1 MPTVSLLIRNFLG
14 VKFMETLDQILLEML
29 AKGGSDLHLSIG
41 SVPKIRVDGEIT
53 PMGDAVIDAAGLETM
68 LRAVTPERRW
78 EMFQERG
85 DADLAHEIPGEARF
99 RMNLFRNSHGIATV
113 LRQIP
118 SRIASI
124 DELGLPQALKA
135 IAGYS
140 EGLVLVT
147 GPTGSG
153 KSTTLAAII
162 DHINQHFQ
170 KQVITLEDPVEFTHE
185 DKQSTVIHREVT
197 EHTPTFTRGLRSVV
211 RADPDVV
218 LIGEMRD
225 METIRLA
232 LNCAAMGML
241 VLATLHTNNAT
252 KTIDRIIDAFPADE
266 QNQTR
271 IMLADSLRGVI
282 SQLLCQ
288 KQDGGRVAVH
298 EILLKHSA
306 LPNCI
311 RNGALSSIRNI
322 IDQNREKGMIAMD
335 SSIQS
340 LLDDEVIT
348 PKEAYMKA
356 IDKSRF
362 EFAS

>member
-1 MPTVSLLIRNFLG
+1 
-14 VKFMETLDQILLEML
+14 METLDQILEQML
-29 AKGGSDLHLSIG
+29 SRGGSDLHLTVG
-41 SVPKIRVDGEIT
+41 SAPRIRVDGEIS
-53 PMGDAVIDAAGLETM
+53 PMGDQVLDAATLERM
-68 LRAVTPERRW
+68 LREVTPEQRW
-78 EMFQERG
+78 EMFEAKG
-85 DADLAHEIPGEARF
+85 DADLAHEIPGKARF

-124 DELGLPQALKA
+124 DDLDLPQALKD

-162 DHINQHFQ
+162 NHINENSQ
-170 KQVITLEDPVEFTHE
+170 KQVITLEDPVEFTHD
-185 DKQSTVIHREVT
+185 DKKSTIIHREVNL
-197 EHTPTFTRGLRSVV
+197 HTPTFARGLRSAI

-218 LIGEMRD
+218 MIGEMRD

-241 VLATLHTNNAT
+241 VFATVHTNNAT
-252 KTIDRIIDAFPADE
+252 KTIDRIIDAFPSDE
-266 QNQTR
+266 QNQIR
-271 IMLADSLRGVI
+271 IMLADSLRGVV

-288 KQDGGRVAVH
+288 KRDGGRVAAH

-311 RNGALSSIRNI
+311 RKGSLANIRNI
-322 IDQNREKGMIAMD
+322 IEQNREQGMIAMD
-335 SSIQS
+335 TSLQQ
-340 LLDDEVIT
+340 LLDEEIIT
-348 PKEAYMKA
+348 PNEAYMKA
-356 IDKSRF
+356 IDKTRF
-362 EFAS
+362 KFGI

>member
-1 MPTVSLLIRNFLG
+1 
-14 VKFMETLDQILLEML
+14 MENLDQILEQML
-29 AKGGSDLHLSIG
+29 SKRGSDLHLSVG
-41 SVPKIRVDGEIT
+41 SVPKIRIDGEIY
-53 PMGDAVIDAAGLETM
+53 PMGEEALDASTLERM
-68 LRAVTPERRW
+68 LREVTPKKRW
-78 EMFQERG
+78 EMFQAKG
-85 DADLAHEIPGEARF
+85 DADLAHEIPNTARF
-99 RMNLFRNSHGIATV
+99 RMNLFRNSRGMATV

-124 DELGLPQALKA
+124 DELGLPQALKDV
-135 IAGYS
+135 AGYS

-153 KSTTLAAII
+153 KSTALAATVN
-162 DHINQHFQ
+162 HINENFQ

-185 DKQSTVIHREVT
+185 DKKSTIIHREVNL
-197 EHTPTFTRGLRSVV
+197 HTPTFARGLLSAI

-225 METIRLA
+225 RETMRLA

-241 VLATLHTNNAT
+241 VFATLHTNSAT

-266 QNQTR
+266 QNQIR
-271 IMLADSLRGVI
+271 IMLADSLRGVV

-288 KQDGGRVAVH
+288 KRDGGRIAVH

-311 RNGALSSIRNI
+311 RKGSLSNIRNI
-322 IDQNREKGMIAMD
+322 IEQNREQGMIAMD
-335 SSIQS
+335 TSLQQ
-340 LLDDEVIT
+340 LLDEELIT
-348 PKEAYMKA
+348 PEEAYMKA
-356 IDKSRF
+356 IDKTRF
-362 EFAS
+362 KPGT

>member
-1 MPTVSLLIRNFLG
+1 
-14 VKFMETLDQILLEML
+14 METLDQILIEML
-29 AKGGSDLHLSIG
+29 SQGGSDLHLSVG
-41 SVPKIRVDGEIT
+41 AVPKIRIDGEIFSL
-53 PMGDAVIDAAGLETM
+53 GEDALDAATLEKM
-68 LRAVTPERRW
+68 LREVTPEHRW
-78 EMFQERG
+78 EMFEAKG
-85 DADLAHEIPGEARF
+85 DADLAHEIPGTARF
-99 RMNLFRNSHGIATV
+99 RMNLFRNSHGMGTV

-124 DELGLPQALKA
+124 RELKLPEALEE

-140 EGLVLVT
+140 EGLVLLT

-162 DHINQHFQ
+162 NHINENWQ
-170 KQVITLEDPVEFTHE
+170 KQIITLEDPVEFTHD
-185 DKQSTVIHREVT
+185 DKKSTIIHREVNM
-197 EHTPTFTRGLRSVV
+197 HTPTFAQGLHSVL

-241 VLATLHTNNAT
+241 VFATVHTNNAT
-252 KTIDRIIDAFPADE
+252 KTIDRIIDAFPSDE

-271 IMLADSLRGVI
+271 IMLADSLRGVV

-288 KQDGGRVAVH
+288 KRDGGRIAVH

-311 RNGALSSIRNI
+311 RKGALSNIRNI
-322 IDQNREKGMIAMD
+322 IEQNRDQGMISMD
-335 SSIQS
+335 ASLKQ
-340 LLDDEVIT
+340 LLDEEIIT
-348 PKEAYMKA
+348 PNEAYMKA
-356 IDKSRF
+356 IEKTRF
-362 EFAS
+362 KVAT